1 MQAAAWHL
9 KETRASRKQ
18 QTTLGLA
25 VVPLIVGCLIAGAA
39 QWPTAARATLFDI
52 RPVAGEAQHGSIT
65 FRTNGVGQL
74 LHQQLAVLNWL
85 AGDQEASEERA
96 PFDCRAIHLQ
106 RSHLRRCHRA
116 ETKDE
121 AQPECWQDIKDGKR
135 ERLARIQILWF
146 LNLLRCCPR
155 PQPRFPV
162 PF

>member
-25 VVPLIVGCLIAGAA
+25 VVSLIVGFLIAGAA
-39 QWPTAARATLFDI
+39 QWPTAARATIFDI

-65 FRTNGVGQL
+65 FGTNGKGQL
-74 LHQQLAVLNWL
+74 LYQQLAVLNWL
-85 AGDQEASEERA
+85 AGDQEASEELA

-106 RSHLRRCHRA
+106 RSRLRRCHRA

-121 AQPECWQDIKDGKR
+121 AQPECWQDIKDENENVWHAFKFYG
-135 ERLARIQILWF
+135 F
-146 LNLLRCCPR
+146 
-155 PQPRFPV
+155 
-162 PF
+162 